1 MEGRATK
8 RYATLAALTLALGGA
23 VFLNWSFAG
32 RTPQAGTPEAV
43 VQTSAE
49 ADEDTVQTAARQ
61 PETNAAVEPMTAQ
74 AVFDP
79 LESEPQTA
87 AQADAAEE
95 MESGGQA
102 GKNYG
107 EAQLVSVSKDSGT
120 EFFEQARLNR
130 SRTVKHLFKIVQ
142 RDEALDAIKKT
153 LKSADLSESEKDSI
167 TQKLQNQISSITV
180 ESSIESLIKSK
191 GFADCVVSI
200 GEGRADITVMTENDA
215 LTADEVTRIRDAVLG
230 KCKGLSAQDI
240 TVVEVR

>member
-49 ADEDTVQTAARQ
+49 ADEEAVPAAAQ
-61 PETNAAVEPMTAQ
+61 PEQAAEQAVEPMAAQ

-79 LESEPQTA
+79 MESEPQTA
-87 AQADAAEE
+87 VQADAAEE

-130 SRTVKHLFKIVQ
+130 SKA

>member
-1 MEGRATK
+1 MKGKAAH
-8 RYATLAALTLALGGA
+8 YATLAALTLALGGA
-23 VFLNWSFAG
+23 VFLNWSFSGSA
-32 RTPQAGTPEAV
+32 PQLGENTMPVSDSTEEVPVQQTAAEADTGND
-43 VQTSAE
+43 TSAE
-49 ADEDTVQTAARQ
+49 PVAA
-61 PETNAAVEPMTAQ
+61 PV
-74 AVFDP
+74 VLDP
-79 LESEPQTA
+79 LETSVQASAQTT
-87 AQADAAEE
+87 AETETE
-95 MESGGQA
+95 MG

-130 SRTVKHLFKIVQ
+130 SKA
-142 RDEALDAIKKT
+142 RDEALETIRKT
-153 LKSADLSESEKDSI
+153 LKSAELSESEKDSI

>member
-49 ADEDTVQTAARQ
+49 ADGEAVPAAAQ
-61 PETNAAVEPMTAQ
+61 PEQAAEQAVESMAAQ

-130 SRTVKHLFKIVQ
+130 SKA

>member
-49 ADEDTVQTAARQ
+49 ADENTVQTAARQ

-87 AQADAAEE
+87 AQADAAEG

-130 SRTVKHLFKIVQ
+130 SKA

-180 ESSIESLIKSK
+180 ESSIKSK

>member
-61 PETNAAVEPMTAQ
+61 PETSAAVEPMTAQ
-74 AVFDP
+74 AV
-79 LESEPQTA
+79 
-87 AQADAAEE
+87 
-95 MESGGQA
+95 
-102 GKNYG
+102 
-107 EAQLVSVSKDSGT
+107 
-120 EFFEQARLNR
+120 
-130 SRTVKHLFKIVQ
+130 

>member
-49 ADEDTVQTAARQ
+49 ADEEAVPAAAQ
-61 PETNAAVEPMTAQ
+61 PEQAAEQAVEPMAAQ

-87 AQADAAEE
+87 AQVDAAEE
-95 MESGGQA
+95 LESGGQA

-130 SRTVKHLFKIVQ
+130 SKA

>member
-49 ADEDTVQTAARQ
+49 ADEEAVSAAAQ
-61 PETNAAVEPMTAQ
+61 PEQAAEQAVEPMAAQ

-130 SRTVKHLFKIVQ
+130 SKA

>member
-49 ADEDTVQTAARQ
+49 TDEEAVPAAAQ
-61 PETNAAVEPMTAQ
+61 PEQAAEQAVEPMAAQ

-87 AQADAAEE
+87 VQADAAEE

-130 SRTVKHLFKIVQ
+130 SKA

>member
-49 ADEDTVQTAARQ
+49 ADEEAVPAAAL
-61 PETNAAVEPMTAQ
+61 PEQAAEQAVEPMAAQ

-130 SRTVKHLFKIVQ
+130 SKA

-230 KCKGLSAQDI
+230 KCKSLSAQDI

>member
-1 MEGRATK
+1 MEGRTTK

-95 MESGGQA
+95 ME
-102 GKNYG
+102 
-107 EAQLVSVSKDSGT
+107 AQVVSVSKDSGT

-130 SRTVKHLFKIVQ
+130 SKA

>member
-49 ADEDTVQTAARQ
+49 ADEEAVPAAAQ
-61 PETNAAVEPMTAQ
+61 PEQAAEQAVEPMAAQ

-87 AQADAAEE
+87 VQADATEE

-130 SRTVKHLFKIVQ
+130 SKA

>member
-32 RTPQAGTPEAV
+32 RTPQEGTLETV

-49 ADEDTVQTAARQ
+49 ADSDAVQTAAQ
-61 PETNAAVEPMTAQ
+61 PEQAADAAVETMAAQ

-79 LESEPQTA
+79 LESEPQTSV
-87 AQADAAEE
+87 QADTTEASEP
-95 MESGGQA
+95 S

-130 SRTVKHLFKIVQ
+130 SKA

-153 LKSADLSESEKDSI
+153 LKSADLTESEKDSI

>member
-61 PETNAAVEPMTAQ
+61 PET
-74 AVFDP
+74 
-79 LESEPQTA
+79 
-87 AQADAAEE
+87 AEE

-130 SRTVKHLFKIVQ
+130 SKA

>member
-43 VQTSAE
+43 VQTSAGADGE
-49 ADEDTVQTAARQ
+49 AVPAAAQ
-61 PETNAAVEPMTAQ
+61 PEQAAEQAVEPMAAQ

-95 MESGGQA
+95 LESGGQA

-130 SRTVKHLFKIVQ
+130 SKA

>member
-1 MEGRATK
+1 MEGRANK

-49 ADEDTVQTAARQ
+49 ADEEAVPAAAQ
-61 PETNAAVEPMTAQ
+61 PEQAAEQAVEPMAAQ

-87 AQADAAEE
+87 VQADAAEE

-130 SRTVKHLFKIVQ
+130 SKA

>member
-49 ADEDTVQTAARQ
+49 ADEEAVPAAAQ
-61 PETNAAVEPMTAQ
+61 PEQAAEQAVEPMAAQ

-130 SRTVKHLFKIVQ
+130 SKA

-191 GFADCVVSI
+191 GFADSVVSI

>member
-74 AVFDP
+74 A
-79 LESEPQTA
+79 
-87 AQADAAEE
+87 DAAEE

-130 SRTVKHLFKIVQ
+130 SKA